1 MATVYQLHKLSSDL
15 HRLRGQISLAASGM
29 VVSLPAE
36 CSRLFKAG
44 AESEV

>member
-1 MATVYQLHKLSSDL
+1 MAALRQLHELSGDL
-15 HRLRGQISLAASGM
+15 HRLRSQIPLAASGM